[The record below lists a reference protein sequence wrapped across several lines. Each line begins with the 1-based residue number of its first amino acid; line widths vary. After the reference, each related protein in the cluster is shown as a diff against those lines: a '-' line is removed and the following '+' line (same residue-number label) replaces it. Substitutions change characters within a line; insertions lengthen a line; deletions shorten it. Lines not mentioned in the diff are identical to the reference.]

1 MRKFEVKEWLTQ
13 KLKSKVISTPDH
25 DRYLKMLD
33 DEIFR
38 DEKLTTNL
46 KVKLGM
52 IEPDTRERDAQ
63 EAKEL
68 VKRM

>member
-1 MRKFEVKEWLTQ
+1 
-13 KLKSKVISTPDH
+13 
-25 DRYLKMLD
+25 MLD

>member
-1 MRKFEVKEWLTQ
+1 MRKFEVKEWLTP
-13 KLKSKVISTPDH
+13 KLKSKVISTNDH